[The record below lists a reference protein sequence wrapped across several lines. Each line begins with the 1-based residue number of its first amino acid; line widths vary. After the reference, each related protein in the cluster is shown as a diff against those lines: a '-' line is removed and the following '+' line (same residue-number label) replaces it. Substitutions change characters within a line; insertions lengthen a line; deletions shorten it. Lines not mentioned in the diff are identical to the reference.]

1 MIWSSDVDTITHA
14 GKRLAAGVIHVNGGA
29 GPLVEYPHGGFKAS
43 GFGRNRSL
51 HAIDNYADL
60 KSGLLRSN
68 PPR

>member
-1 MIWSSDVDTITHA
+1 MDSESKNFKLTHYP
-14 GKRLAAGVIHVNGGA
+14 